1 MQKEGNMRIA
11 IVGVGDYGS
20 RFAAWL
26 IRSGQDVTLIAR
38 GKTLERLTTEGLTA
52 TKGPTPPA
60 MHIDV
65 VRATDNPT
73 AVGPVDVVLMCV
85 KLYQLE
91 AAMDV
96 ASPLVGPDTT
106 VLGLQNGVAAA
117 DRLIT
122 RFGAERVVG
131 MATSVAPTPL
141 AIGEWPRGTSARTAA
156 IVQVFKGAA
165 INVVEHDNVLE
176 PIWAKFL
183 LVCGAAVCALARQ
196 AVGEVAKV
204 LELRTLASMAVA
216 EAITLANAKGLSF
229 GQAYVAKADRL
240 WDEVAV
246 SHPAWRPSLLQ
257 DLDAGKPLELD
268 AWSGGA
274 VQIGQELGI
283 PTPANFAIYAGLKP
297 YENGRS

>member
-1 MQKEGNMRIA
+1 MRIA

-20 RFAAWL
+20 RGAAWL
-26 IRSGQDVTLIAR
+26 IQSGQDVTLIAR

-52 TKGPTPPA
+52 TKGPTTPA
-60 MHIDV
+60 VHIDM

-106 VLGLQNGVAAA
+106 VLGLQNGVVAA
-117 DRLIT
+117 DRLST
-122 RFGAERVVG
+122 RFGAEHVVG
-131 MATSVAPTPL
+131 VATSVAPTPL
-141 AIGEWPRGTSARTAA
+141 AIGAWPRGTSARTAA
-156 IVQVFKGAA
+156 IVQVFREAA

-183 LVCGAAVCALARQ
+183 VVCGGAVCALARQ

-204 LELRTLASMAVA
+204 PALRQLASMAC
-216 EAITLANAKGLSF
+216 G
-229 GQAYVAKADRL
+229 R
-240 WDEVAV
+240 
-246 SHPAWRPSLLQ
+246 SHPA
-257 DLDAGKPLELD
+257 GKRQGPLVR
-268 AWSGGA
+268 ARVCSKG
-274 VQIGQELGI
+274 
-283 PTPANFAIYAGLKP
+283 
-297 YENGRS
+297 